1 MESNISFISNVNI
14 CSSSLDSRK
23 GDEKFLRKVKDYY
36 ALEKLRSFMG
46 GYTNSN
52 YYLFSYEQLKIV
64 SPEFYGNFVRPK
76 VDEDIRRN
84 NELMDARYGYSGYDE
99 RQLAPL
105 IGDTE
110 LEYDNT
116 MWDGRVSYYDF
127 SGKAAGVSD
136 DRPHIGKWDVA
147 GTQHSMVDSYGGGIN
162 PTTYYFNRIKK
173 QNVGL
178 NDEIDVHSDQFEEVS
193 DIDPYYYIYREEAGA
208 GESDIVTDP
217 AEAYLAKYNIYN
229 AFISSEQED
238 IIRAD
243 PSERI
248 FVNAG
253 PGTGKTYTLIEKI
266 NYMVQWQG
274 VEPETI
280 QVLCFTNAAV
290 EEVKDRLAK
299 FVDDGGTRSL
309 INVDVRTFHSFAWW
323 LINQANALFVGED
336 GFKWID
342 MQSLTYDSSINTARY
357 IMSKFDDQILAGW
370 SHFIVDEIQDLTDV
384 RARFV
389 LQMVKSC
396 MKNDVGI
403 TVFGD
408 SCQAIYDYSQDAVM
422 FPMSSTE
429 FYVDLFKKFLDTG
442 RFLKL
447 NINHRQTDTLIAVTQ
462 GLREAILKADMSLMK
477 KEVRTLQ
484 DEIIHLP
491 GDYIS
496 RSITDVEIL
505 RLKDNG
511 KICFLCRNN
520 GQVLRLSS
528 NLRKRGVGHV
538 INAYE
543 NNMNFA
549 GWIGAVFYDYE
560 KETISFDEL
569 TDKIEDFNLPI
580 NPEVIWEKLQA
591 VIGTDNMRLV
601 VEDIHNSIVQ
611 SKVDD
616 PILRQIEKG
625 DVIVSNI
632 HRAKGREYQTVVIEN
647 AFASSLVRRT
657 KDIGEFKT
665 LYVGITRPKE
675 HLYFASLI
683 KNEMRLYTIFATGR
697 KRWLKQ
703 IGRQLKFI
711 EVRNMP
717 DIDVNS
723 FVDLGN
729 KNQSYIIRNVHVGDE
744 IRVVRSKPTETF
756 GYRIVHVTD
765 EEEHLI
771 GKLTSEFI
779 EDLEAII
786 QPESY
791 ADWPSTIEELYVTG
805 VFTHYDTQNRN
816 RVWCWVDFCG
826 LGHVYYDTY

>member
-1 MESNISFISNVNI
+1 MESNISFVSNVNI
-14 CSSSLDSRK
+14 TLSTISNRR

-64 SPEFYGNFVRPK
+64 SPDFYNNFVRPK
-76 VDEDIRRN
+76 VDENIMRENRRMD
-84 NELMDARYGYSGYDE
+84 ELYGYSQYDKGK
-99 RQLAPL
+99 LAPL
-105 IGDTE
+105 IGETE
-110 LEYDNT
+110 LKYDNT

-127 SGKAAGVSD
+127 GNFIKGTGEEQ
-136 DRPHIGKWDVA
+136 PHIGKWDAVSS
-147 GTQHSMVDSYGGGIN
+147 QHSMVDSYGGGIN

-173 QNVGL
+173 QDVGL
-178 NDEIDVHSDQFEEVS
+178 NEEIDVHSDQFEEIS
-193 DIDPYYYIYREEAGA
+193 DIDPYYYIYREEAGV
-208 GESDIVTDP
+208 GKSDIVTNP
-217 AEAYLAKYNIYN
+217 VEAYLEKYKIYN
-229 AFISSEQED
+229 AFRFAEQED
-238 IIRAD
+238 IIQED
-243 PSERI
+243 PKERI

-274 VEPETI
+274 VEPEKV

-290 EEVKDRLAK
+290 EEVKERLAK
-299 FVDDGGTRSL
+299 FVDEGGTRSL
-309 INVDVRTFHSFAWW
+309 INVDIRTFHSFAWW
-323 LINQANALFVGED
+323 LINQANALFVEEG
-336 GFKWID
+336 GFKRID
-342 MQSLTYDSSINTARY
+342 MQSLTYDSSISKARY

-389 LQMVKSC
+389 LQMVESC

-408 SCQAIYDYSQDAVM
+408 SCQAIYDYSQDRVM
-422 FPMSSTE
+422 WPMSSTE
-429 FYVDLFKKFLDTG
+429 FYDDLFRKFFETG
-442 RFLKL
+442 KFLKL
-447 NINHRQTDTLIAVTQ
+447 NINHRQTDTLISVTQ
-462 GLREAILKADMSLMK
+462 GLREAILKEDISLMK
-477 KEVRTLQ
+477 KEAKALQ
-484 DEIIHLP
+484 KNINRLP

-496 RSITDVEIL
+496 KSIAEDEIL

-528 NLRKRGVGHV
+528 NLRKRGVSHV

-549 GWIGAVFYDYE
+549 GWIGAVFHDYE
-560 KETISFDEL
+560 KETISLDEFSDIFESYEIPL
-569 TDKIEDFNLPI
+569 
-580 NPEVIWEKLQA
+580 NPEIIWSRLQA

-601 VEDIHNSIVQ
+601 VEDIHNNIVQ

-616 PILRQIEKG
+616 SILRQTEKG

-632 HRAKGREYQTVVIEN
+632 HRAKGREYQTVVIES
-647 AFASSLVRRT
+647 AFVNSLIKKT
-657 KDIGEFKT
+657 KDIGEFKV

-683 KNEMRLYTIFATGR
+683 KNEMRLYTIFASDR

-703 IGRQLKFI
+703 TGRQLKFI
-711 EVRNMP
+711 EIRNTP
-717 DIDVNS
+717 DIDVRS
-723 FVDLGN
+723 FIDLGN
-729 KNQSYIIRNVHVGDE
+729 NNQDYIIRNVHVSDE
-744 IRVVRSKPTETF
+744 IKVVKSRPTETLE
-756 GYRIVHVTD
+756 YRVVHVTD
-765 EEEHLI
+765 EREHII
-771 GKLTSEFI
+771 GKLAPAFI
-779 EDLEAII
+779 DDLEAII
-786 QPESY
+786 QPVSY
-791 ADWPSTIEELYVTG
+791 ADWPSVIEELYVTG
-805 VFTHYDTQNRN
+805 VFTHYETGNRN

>member
-1 MESNISFISNVNI
+1 MESNISFVSNVNE
-14 CSSSLDSRK
+14 CSPRISTLK
-23 GDEKFLRKVKDYY
+23 GDEKFLRKIKDYY
-36 ALEKLRSFMG
+36 ALEKLRRYMG
-46 GYTNSN
+46 GHTNTK
-52 YYLFSYEQLKIV
+52 YYMFSYEQLNIV
-64 SPEFYGNFVRPK
+64 TPDVFNDYMRLQE
-76 VDEDIRRN
+76 DENIMRENSRM
-84 NELMDARYGYSGYDE
+84 EKLYGYSQYDE
-99 RQLAPL
+99 NELAPL
-105 IGDTE
+105 IGETE
-110 LEYDNT
+110 LEYDDT
-116 MWDGRVSYYDF
+116 MWDGRVSYYKWGTPEDKT
-127 SGKAAGVSD
+127 GED
-136 DRPHIGKWDVA
+136 QPYIGKWNEL
-147 GTQHSMVDSYGGGIN
+147 GSQHSMVDNYGGGIN

-178 NDEIDVHSDQFEEVS
+178 DDEIDVHADQFEEIS
-193 DIDPYYYIYREEAGA
+193 DVDPYYYIYREEAGA
-208 GESDIVTDP
+208 GESDIVTNP

-229 AFISSEQED
+229 AFLSAEQED
-238 IIRAD
+238 IIRAE

-266 NYMVQWQG
+266 SYMVQWKG
-274 VEPETI
+274 VEPDSI

-290 EEVKDRLAK
+290 EEVKERLAR
-299 FVDDGGTRSL
+299 FVDEGGTRSL

-323 LINQANALFVGED
+323 LINQANALFVGEE
-336 GFKWID
+336 GFKYID
-342 MQSLTYDSSINTARY
+342 MQSLTYDSSISKARY
-357 IMSKFDDQILAGW
+357 IMSKFDDQILKGW

-389 LQMVKSC
+389 LQMVESC
-396 MKNDVGI
+396 MANGVGI

-408 SCQAIYDYSQDAVM
+408 SCQAIYDYSQDRVM
-422 FPMSSTE
+422 WPMSSTE
-429 FYVDLFKKFLDTG
+429 FYVDLFKKFHESG
-442 RFLKL
+442 KFLKL
-447 NINHRQTDTLIAVTQ
+447 NINHRQTDTLISVTQ
-462 GLREAILKADMSLMK
+462 GLREAILKRDIPQMK
-477 KEVRTLQ
+477 KEVKTLEEKIDRLQ
-484 DEIIHLP
+484 GE
-491 GDYIS
+491 YIS
-496 RSITDVEIL
+496 RSITDEDIYS
-505 RLKDNG
+505 LKDNG

-549 GWIGAVFYDYE
+549 GWIGAVFHDHE

-569 TDKIEDFNLPI
+569 EGKIEDYGI
-580 NPEVIWEKLQA
+580 EVNPEVVWRKLQA

-616 PILRQIEKG
+616 PVLRQVEKG

-647 AFASSLVRRT
+647 SFVKSLTRKT
-657 KDIGEFKT
+657 KDEGEFKT
-665 LYVGITRPKE
+665 LYVGITRPKK
-675 HLYFASLI
+675 HLYFASMI

-711 EVRNMP
+711 EVRNTP
-717 DIDVNS
+717 DIDVES
-723 FVDLGN
+723 FIILGN
-729 KNQSYIIRNVHVGDE
+729 SNQEYIIRNVHVGDE
-744 IRVVRSKPTETF
+744 IKVVRSRPSEILE
-756 GYRIVHVTD
+756 YRIMHVTD
-765 EEEHLI
+765 TEERLI
-771 GKLTSEFI
+771 GKLTPEFI
-779 EDLEAII
+779 EDLEAVI
-786 QPESY
+786 QPEAY
-791 ADWPSTIEELYVTG
+791 ADWPSAIEELYVTG
-805 VFTHYDTQNRN
+805 VFTHYDTENRN

>member
-1 MESNISFISNVNI
+1 MESNISFVSNVNE
-14 CSSSLDSRK
+14 CSPRISTLK
-23 GDEKFLRKVKDYY
+23 GDEKFLRKIKDYY
-36 ALEKLRSFMG
+36 ALEKLRRYMG
-46 GYTNSN
+46 GYTNTK
-52 YYLFSYEQLKIV
+52 YYMFSYEQLNIV
-64 SPEFYGNFVRPK
+64 TPDVFNDYMRLQE
-76 VDEDIRRN
+76 DENIMRENSRM
-84 NELMDARYGYSGYDE
+84 EKLYGYSQYDE
-99 RQLAPL
+99 NELAPL
-105 IGDTE
+105 IGETE
-110 LEYDNT
+110 LEYDDT
-116 MWDGRVSYYDF
+116 MWDGRVSYYKWGTPED
-127 SGKAAGVSD
+127 KAGED
-136 DRPHIGKWDVA
+136 QPYIGKWDEL
-147 GTQHSMVDSYGGGIN
+147 GSQHSMVDNYGGGIN

-178 NDEIDVHSDQFEEVS
+178 DDEIDVHSDQFEEIS
-193 DIDPYYYIYREEAGA
+193 DVDPYYYIYREEAGA

-229 AFISSEQED
+229 AFLSAEQED
-238 IIRAD
+238 IIQAD

-266 NYMVQWQG
+266 NYMVQWKG
-274 VEPETI
+274 VEPESI

-290 EEVKDRLAK
+290 EEVKDRLAR
-299 FVDDGGTRSL
+299 FVDEGGTRSL

-323 LINQANALFVGED
+323 LINQANALFVGEE
-336 GFKWID
+336 GFKHID
-342 MQSLTYDSSINTARY
+342 MQSLTYDSSISKARY

-389 LQMVKSC
+389 LQMVESC
-396 MKNDVGI
+396 MANDVGI

-408 SCQAIYDYSQDAVM
+408 SCQAIYDYSQDRVM
-422 FPMSSTE
+422 WPMSSTE
-429 FYVDLFKKFLDTG
+429 FYVDLFKKFLETG
-442 RFLKL
+442 KFRKL
-447 NINHRQTDTLIAVTQ
+447 NINHRQTDALISATQ
-462 GLREAILKADMSLMK
+462 GLRESILKLDIPQMK
-477 KEVRTLQ
+477 KAVKILEEKIDRLQ
-484 DEIIHLP
+484 

-496 RSITDVEIL
+496 RSITEEEIY

-549 GWIGAVFYDYE
+549 GWIGAVFHDYE
-560 KETISFDEL
+560 KETVSFDEL
-569 TDKIEDFNLPI
+569 EEKIEDYGLKV
-580 NPEVIWEKLQA
+580 NPEVVWRKLQS

-616 PILRQIEKG
+616 PVLRQVEKG

-632 HRAKGREYQTVVIEN
+632 HRAKGREYQTVVIE
-647 AFASSLVRRT
+647 SSFVKSLIRKT
-657 KDIGEFKT
+657 KDVGEFKT

-675 HLYFASLI
+675 HLYFASMI

-703 IGRQLKFI
+703 IGKQLKFI
-711 EVRNMP
+711 EVRNTP
-717 DIDVNS
+717 DIDVES
-723 FVDLGN
+723 FVILG
-729 KNQSYIIRNVHVGDE
+729 KSNQEYIIRNVHVGDE
-744 IRVVRSKPTETF
+744 IKVVRSRPSEILE
-756 GYRIVHVTD
+756 YRIMHVTD
-765 EEEHLI
+765 TEERLI
-771 GKLTSEFI
+771 GKLTPEFI
-779 EDLEAII
+779 DDLEAII
-786 QPESY
+786 QPEAY
-791 ADWPSTIEELYVTG
+791 ADWPSAIEELYVTG
-805 VFTHYDTQNRN
+805 VFTHYDTENRN